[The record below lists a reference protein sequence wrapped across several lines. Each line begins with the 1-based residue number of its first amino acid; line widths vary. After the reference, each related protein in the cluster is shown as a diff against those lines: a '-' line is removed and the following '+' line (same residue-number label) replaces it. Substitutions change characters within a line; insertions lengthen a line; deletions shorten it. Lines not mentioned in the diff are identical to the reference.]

1 MASKIP
7 QEQGVTGAIGLQ
19 ARLKPQHLAT
29 LVSIGRHRN
38 AHRAAEEMALS
49 QPAISKI
56 IREVEHLFGTVLFER
71 GRAGMVPNRVGE
83 ALISRANAL
92 LNDIDRTRD
101 EIEAI
106 AAGHTGSLRLG
117 VIAFIAPDMITRT
130 LTRLAGENVSLAT
143 EIREG
148 TTQPLVAQL
157 MAKELDCVIGRY
169 SFDHEAELDQQLVSE
184 QRFAAVISRVHSTLP
199 DAPVTLGDTMSLPW
213 VVTPPRTSA
222 RQALTDMFMRAG
234 LRAPDVRVETAS
246 MEVMKALLA
255 DCGMIGLLPLGI
267 ATKYAAA
274 GEVKILDFKIDFP
287 PAPLMLIR
295 RRDEPR
301 LPSVE
306 RFCKLLLE
314 IGPLM
319 EPR

>member
-1 MASKIP
+1 MSN
-7 QEQGVTGAIGLQ
+7 ENHDERETNLLHH
-19 ARLKPQHLAT
+19 RMKPQHLAT

-38 AHRAAEEMALS
+38 AHRTAREMALS

-56 IREVEHLFGTVLFER
+56 IREVEQLFGTVLFDR
-71 GRAGMVPNRVGE
+71 SRAGMIPNRVGE

-92 LNDIDRTRD
+92 LNDIDRTKD

-106 AAGHTGSLRLG
+106 AAGHIGSLRLG
-117 VIAFIAPDMITRT
+117 VIAFIAPNMITRT
-130 LTRLAGENVSLAT
+130 LNRLNEENVSLAA
-143 EIREG
+143 EIHEG

-169 SFDHEAELDQQLVSE
+169 SFENEAELDQKLLTQ
-184 QRFAAVISRVHSTLP
+184 QRFAAVVSHSHPALPEKPLTL
-199 DAPVTLGDTMSLPW
+199 ADTIDLPW

-246 MEVMKALLA
+246 MEVMKAVMA
-255 DCGMIGLLPLGI
+255 DCGMIGLLPLDI
-267 ATKYAAA
+267 ATKYAAE
-274 GEVKILDFKIDFP
+274 GQLIILDFKVDFP

-295 RRDEPR
+295 RRNEPR

-306 RFCKLLLE
+306 RFCE
-314 IGPLM
+314 ILM
-319 EPR
+319 EVAPTTEPF